1 MSSGLRNVRG
11 NGSDPLAG
19 SDLASTCA
27 PLASVRRGSRTGSS
41 RRTYASPTTL
51 IATPGPTSD
60 ARARLRC
67 SPVPTDRA
75 PGSTDGV
82 ARTPLAGLRVL
93 HFGHFDPQY
102 SRNRIV
108 AKALTRA
115 GADVRTV
122 TDPRPYARRT
132 PALVRGALATPVDLV
147 VVGFPGHADV
157 VTAKAIARRWRAPVL
172 FDAFV
177 SLQESAE
184 DRGRPPGPGHA
195 RASPHPAGGPVVV
208 PGRRRRAGRHRRARR
223 PLRHR
228 PRRAPAQ
235 AASPVGRRRRRHH
248 AAARP
253 HRARR
258 LPRVRL
264 RQLHPAPRARAR
276 RAAPPPNSSSAASR
290 CGSTSWA
297 AATPNPRSARS
308 RRNSACR
315 ACGSRAVGP
324 TTSSPSGWRPATSA
338 SASSARRKKAQRVI
352 PNKVYDAL
360 ACARPVLTADT
371 PAVRE
376 LLRPGVEV
384 GVCPPG
390 DPVALADAIAGLRR
404 DGELREG
411 LATRGHARF
420 VEAASL
426 NALAARP
433 RSDRRRDALSAPH
446 ITIPGMRSGSGVA
459 RATASEAG

>member
-1 MSSGLRNVRG
+1 M
-11 NGSDPLAG
+11 
-19 SDLASTCA
+19 
-27 PLASVRRGSRTGSS
+27 
-41 RRTYASPTTL
+41 
-51 IATPGPTSD
+51 
-60 ARARLRC
+60 
-67 SPVPTDRA
+67 
-75 PGSTDGV
+75 

-93 HFGHFDPQY
+93 HLGHFDPQY

-177 SLQESAE
+177 SLEESAE
-184 DRGRPPGPGHA
+184 DRGRLPAPGTLARRRIQLEDRWSCRAADVVLVDTDAHA
-195 RASPHPAGGPVVV
+195 DHFVTDLGAARHKLRRLWVGADDDIMRPRAPIEHDGFRVFVYASFIPLHGLEHVVRAAAHLEQRGAPVRIDVVGGGDTEPEIRALAAQLGVQSVRFA
-208 PGRRRRAGRHRRARR
+208 GRRPYDELPEWMAGSD
-223 PLRHR
+223 LCLGIFGT
-228 PRRAPAQ
+228 
-235 AASPVGRRRRRHH
+235 SP
-248 AAARP
+248 
-253 HRARR
+253 
-258 LPRVRL
+258 
-264 RQLHPAPRARAR
+264 
-276 RAAPPPNSSSAASR
+276 
-290 CGSTSWA
+290 
-297 AATPNPRSARS
+297 
-308 RRNSACR
+308 
-315 ACGSRAVGP
+315 
-324 TTSSPSGWRPATSA
+324 
-338 SASSARRKKAQRVI
+338 KAQRVI

-411 LATRGHARF
+411 LATLGHARF

-426 NALAARP
+426 NSLADDLAAIVGELR
-433 RSDRRRDALSAPH
+433 
-446 ITIPGMRSGSGVA
+446 
-459 RATASEAG
+459 